1 MDRAPAA
8 RSKDF
13 RGIYAHVAGEEAR
26 GDKNAPKAISPLAT
40 RAAGVELVGLQSFF
54 MIDES
59 LIVLPGHTVLALCQN
74 VSAVSLAARLRHG
87 FQAGAEGFF
96 VCRRLSETSSVSLDC
111 NRAV

>member
-8 RSKDF
+8 RSKAF

-26 GDKNAPKAISPLAT
+26 GDKNALKAISPLAP
-40 RAAGVELVGLQSFF
+40 RAAGVELVGLQSFI
-54 MIDES
+54 IDES

-74 VSAVSLAARLRHG
+74 VSAVSLAARLRLG
-87 FQAGAEGFF
+87 FQAGAEVFF